1 MAHELTIRKTAT
13 FQNPKLE
20 SLTTEMASAFAAV
33 GIMGERAKVLA
44 ARNLYIIDTEELYKD
59 DDFTSAK
66 EFAKVVM
73 GLSESNAYAYV
84 QVGREITAERVPTK
98 DANGKEF
105 TFTQLRSLCAVKDVK
120 KLSEAVGSGDLNAD
134 QTANEMDETVKTL
147 NPPKKPRKPV
157 AEKRYLW
164 EDVGTGE
171 ESADATKTEIITHI
185 AENGGTFLGELKSDE
200 DLYLV
205 AIGGDGYPVLYRKG
219 EEVKKVVD
227 AK

>member
-1 MAHELTIRKTAT
+1 MAYELTIKKNAS

-20 SLTTEMASAFAAV
+20 ALSAEMNKAIIAV
-33 GIMGERAKVLA
+33 GAMAEKTKVLCA
-44 ARNLYIIDTEELYKD
+44 KHLFTIDSEELYKD
-59 DDFTSAK
+59 DGFESAVQ
-66 EFAKVVM
+66 FCNGVM
-73 GLSESNAYAYV
+73 GMSDSNAYAYI
-84 QVGREITAERVPTK
+84 QVGRALELGQIPRK
-98 DANGKEF
+98 DANGKDF
-105 TFTQLRSLCAVKDVK
+105 TFTQLRALCVVKSKD
-120 KLSEAVGSGDLNAD
+120 KLTEAVNSGDISAD
-134 QTANEMDETVKTL
+134 MSASEVEESAKAL
-147 NPPKKPRKPV
+147 NPPKKARKPV

-171 ESADATKTEIITHI
+171 ESYDATKTEIITQI
-185 AENGGTFLGELKSDE
+185 ANDGGTFLGELKSDD